1 MRTVEPIVAPRVAPG
16 SHPVEGSLLAGLIR
30 GELVEWTRMLAET
43 QAGFEADMGSGLIQL
58 SGNASRR
65 FIRAKELIGKLT
77 EKMELIGLL
86 AETYSDPQADNRE
99 RLLLEPLLL
108 EILGKSAGSG
118 GAFEVLPTGSDVG
131 PVYGNRHW
139 MTTLLVHLLREMQV
153 ALPAGHRVSISVR
166 QLGNHQLVVARTR
179 SENNPRAARRTEA
192 VLPQNGA
199 SLSFSLCRR
208 IAELHGGTLR
218 LETEDDD
225 DGLQLV
231 GYALSLPTGDSA
243 AARSAACETCPLQE
257 QMESYAADLAQLI
270 ERCDALEHP
279 APPAHRPAPQRAT
292 PTPQRG

>member
-1 MRTVEPIVAPRVAPG
+1 MRTVQPIVAPRTAPG
-16 SHPVEGSLLAGLIR
+16 AHPVEGSLLAGLIR
-30 GELVEWTRMLAET
+30 GELVEWTRLLAET
-43 QAGFEADMGSGLIQL
+43 QAGFEADIAAGLIQL
-58 SGNASRR
+58 GGNARRR
-65 FIRAKELIGKLT
+65 FAHAKDLVAKLT
-77 EKMELIGLL
+77 EKMDLIGLL

-118 GAFEVLPTGSDVG
+118 GDFEVLPTASDVG

-139 MTTLLVHLLREMQV
+139 MRTLLVHLLREMQA

-179 SENNPRAARRTEA
+179 SEKTRNPARRSEAPLTES
-192 VLPQNGA
+192 GA

-218 LETEDDD
+218 LETEDDA
-225 DGLQLV
+225 GAAQLV
-231 GYALSLPTGDSA
+231 GYTLSMPTGDSA
-243 AARSAACETCPLQE
+243 VTHSAACETCPLQE

-270 ERCDALEHP
+270 ERCEALEHP
-279 APPAHRPAPQRAT
+279 APPAHRPAQQRAT
-292 PTPQRG
+292 PHPQ